1 LLILREGGGEI
12 RNQDIR
18 RELETLA
25 GRVEF
30 AWIRRAVAQ
39 VDEIVRLLRRNIQKS
54 IALDSLIV
62 TLRG

>member
-1 LLILREGGGEI
+1 
-12 RNQDIR
+12 
-18 RELETLA
+18 
-25 GRVEF
+25 VEF